1 MTVLNWKSTP
11 FRGLAAREL
20 YAILKLRVDVFVVEQ
35 NCPYPEL
42 DDKDLHEGT
51 RHLRAVDDEG
61 RVAAYARILPPGLSY
76 DGASMGR
83 VVVAKPWRG
92 KGISHDLVE
101 KAVAAAQ
108 AHWPGEKL
116 VIGAQEYLTSFYES
130 HGFVPIS
137 KGYMEDGIPHVDM
150 ALDRG

>member
-1 MTVLNWKSTP
+1 MTALNWKLTP
-11 FRGLAAREL
+11 FTGVAAREL

-42 DDKDLHEGT
+42 DGKDIHQGT
-51 RHLRAVDDEG
+51 RHLRAVDNEG
-61 RVAAYARILPPGLSY
+61 RVVAYARILPPGLSY

-83 VVVAKPWRG
+83 VVVAKLWRG
-92 KGISHDLVE
+92 KGISHGLVE
-101 KAVAAAQ
+101 RAVAAAQ

-116 VIGAQEYLTSFYES
+116 VIGAQSHLTAFYES

-137 KGYMEDGIPHVDM
+137 KGYVEDGIPHVDM
-150 ALDRG
+150 VLDQG